1 MEIDTR
7 TAAFSARIDAG
18 EKIEAGDW
26 MPDDYRQ
33 GALKFIEM
41 HANSEI
47 MGALPEREWISR
59 APSLRRKLS
68 LTAKVQDEV
77 GHGHLLY
84 RVAEDLGK
92 PRAEMIADLLAGRT
106 KFHNVFHYPT
116 ASWGDVAV
124 IGFLVDGAALVTQ
137 QALLE
142 CSYAPYARVLRRICA
157 EESLHQRHGEDLV
170 LEMAAGTDA
179 QRTMFQEA
187 LDRWWVP
194 IMHFFGPPSKPGGDL
209 LLAYRFKTATNEQLR
224 QRFFSLYVPKLWD
237 MGFEIPDPA
246 LAWDDELGEWRWT
259 EPDWEPLRRIA
270 RGQGP
275 MTETRLAWRRWVHEA
290 HGWVREV
297 MAEPEPRDLEPV
309 DAPPGDLERVA

>member
-1 MEIDTR
+1 MS
-7 TAAFSARIDAG
+7 TASEFKARVDAG
-18 EKIEAGDW
+18 EKVEASDW
-26 MPDDYRQ
+26 MPEEYRS

-92 PRAEMIADLLAGRT
+92 PREQMIADLLAGRT

-116 ASWGDVAV
+116 YSWGDVAV

-137 QALLE
+137 KALLD
-142 CSYAPYARVLRRICA
+142 CSYAPYARVLKRICA

-179 QRTMFQEA
+179 QRRMFQEA
-187 LDRWWVP
+187 LERWWVP
-194 IMHFFGPPSKPGGDL
+194 IMHFFGPPSRAEGDVL
-209 LLAYRFKTATNEQLR
+209 LDYRFRTATNEELR
-224 QRFFSLYVPKLWD
+224 QRFFDLYVPKLWD

-246 LAWDDELGEWRWT
+246 LAWDGGRGEWAWT
-259 EPDWEPLRRIA
+259 PPDWEPLRAIA

-275 MTETRLAWRRWVHEA
+275 MTQTRLAWRRWMRDA
-290 HGWVREV
+290 NGWVREV
-297 MAEPEPRDLEPV
+297 MGEPV
-309 DAPPGDLERVA
+309 EVAA

>member
-1 MEIDTR
+1 
-7 TAAFSARIDAG
+7 
-18 EKIEAGDW
+18 
-26 MPDDYRQ
+26 
-33 GALKFIEM
+33 
-41 HANSEI
+41 
-47 MGALPEREWISR
+47 
-59 APSLRRKLS
+59 
-68 LTAKVQDEV
+68 
-77 GHGHLLY
+77 
-84 RVAEDLGK
+84 
-92 PRAEMIADLLAGRT
+92 
-106 KFHNVFHYPT
+106 
-116 ASWGDVAV
+116 
-124 IGFLVDGAALVTQ
+124 
-137 QALLE
+137 
-142 CSYAPYARVLRRICA
+142 
-157 EESLHQRHGEDLV
+157 
-170 LEMAAGTDA
+170 
-179 QRTMFQEA
+179 MFQEA

-194 IMHFFGPPSKPGGDL
+194 IMHFFGPPTKPGGDL